1 MMSMITPPVAIAAY
15 AGAAIA
21 KTDPIKTCLSAIRFG
36 WPAYVVPFL
45 FVLSPNLL
53 MKGENADIIWAVVTA
68 VGGVWMLTIAVIG
81 YFSKVLDI
89 GSRLVFALAGFALL
103 IPAGVVPGG
112 VWVDLGGGVLA
123 AAIVFYLLV
132 QARRN
137 VVS

>member
-1 MMSMITPPVAIAAY
+1 
-15 AGAAIA
+15 
-21 KTDPIKTCLSAIRFG
+21 
-36 WPAYVVPFL
+36 
-45 FVLSPNLL
+45 